1 VFENIRRIH
10 MQPTEEMK
18 KAIEQLEKVDG
29 WICNG
34 LVNYQKGVSALNED
48 SDPKDQSNYFP
59 QQCTA
64 IMKTLGAS
72 LKNLQGGTPQ
82 KLVVEASNMTMM
94 IYTVDDTYFCGVGL
108 KPGTELKE
116 ASQKLSLVRE
126 AFKKAIAK

>member
-1 VFENIRRIH
+1 
-10 MQPTEEMK
+10 M
-18 KAIEQLEKVDG
+18 LEGISEGEIFLRPMWGITTV
-29 WICNG
+29 
-34 LVNYQKGVSALNED
+34 A
-48 SDPKDQSNYFP
+48 PP
-59 QQCTA
+59 CT
-64 IMKTLGAS
+64 
-72 LKNLQGGTPQ
+72 LQGGTPQ